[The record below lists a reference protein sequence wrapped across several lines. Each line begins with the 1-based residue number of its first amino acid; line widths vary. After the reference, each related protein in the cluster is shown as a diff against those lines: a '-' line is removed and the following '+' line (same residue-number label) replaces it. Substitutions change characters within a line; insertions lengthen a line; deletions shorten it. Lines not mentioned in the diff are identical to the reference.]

1 MTRINLV
8 PPSELC
14 DQHLLAEH
22 RELTRIPNT
31 VYRRSLADTLDL
43 TGQADRVYT
52 VRTNRHPEGGRGH
65 VKFFYD
71 KMQFLFNRYME
82 LTRHCGRRG
91 FSVRNWW
98 SPEIL
103 PYLSESNIGLCND
116 YEPTEEAILLNI
128 ERIIERTP
136 ANARW
141 TPPGRVPPYQRD
153 FASVRQES
161 ALLPGWGIRG

>member
-8 PPSELC
+8 SPNELC

-31 VYRRSLADTLDL
+31 VYRRHVAGILDL
-43 TGQADRVYT
+43 TGQTERVYT
-52 VRTNRHPEGGRGH
+52 VRTNRRPEGGQGH
-65 VKFFYD
+65 VKFFYN
-71 KMQFLFNRYME
+71 KMEFLFIRYLSLMRE
-82 LTRHCGRRG
+82 CRDRG
-91 FSVRNWW
+91 FSIQDRWA
-98 SPEIL
+98 PEVVQ
-103 PYLSESNIGLCND
+103 YLTEPSRGLYND

-141 TPPGRVPPYQRD
+141 TSPGRVPPYQRD
-153 FASVRQES
+153 FAPFRQES
-161 ALLPGWGIRG
+161 ALLSEWDI